1 MKTRRDFRNQSSQP
15 QSTSI
20 PEYRK
25 EEIEKVNR
33 ALESCKAKGTST
45 YLTVKGKTYL
55 ITPNGVMSY
64 EGTTTV
70 AYSQSKQYREMSAK
84 NEEKLID

>member
-1 MKTRRDFRNQSSQP
+1 MKARRDLRYQSSQP

-20 PEYRK
+20 PEYRQ

-33 ALESCKAKGTST
+33 VLERCKAKGTST

-55 ITPNGVMSY
+55 ITPKGVMSY

-70 AYSQSKQYREMSAK
+70 AYSQSRQYREMSAK